1 MLELEGE
8 LLEVYLLPGEL
19 HVAREPAIIRTILGS
34 CVGVTLWSER
44 LGVGALCHS
53 LLPRHPAAATSPGGL
68 SSGLARSSTASSSGS
83 LAHSR
88 RYLDFSIR
96 DMARQLDEMGVIRS
110 EVQVKLFGGADVLS
124 VKKAANAKPTV
135 GKMNCEAALEV
146 VRAEGFNVV
155 ASSLGGTAGL
165 SIKFNTRT
173 GVVLLKRLPRVV
185 LEDGLED

>member
-53 LLPRHPAAATSPGGL
+53 LLPRHPESSSPAGP
-68 SSGLARSSTASSSGS
+68 SSGFVRSFTANSSSS

-96 DMARQLDEMGVIRS
+96 DMARQLDEIGVVRS

-124 VKKAANAKPTV
+124 VKKVAHGKPTV
-135 GKMNCEAALEV
+135 GKMNCDTALEV

-155 ASSLGGTAGL
+155 ASSLGGTTGL

-185 LEDGLED
+185 FEDGLED

>member
-1 MLELEGE
+1 MMLELEGE

-53 LLPRHPAAATSPGGL
+53 LLPRHPENASANSRL
-68 SSGLARSSTASSSGS
+68 SLQ
-83 LAHSR
+83 HSR

-96 DMARQLDEMGVIRS
+96 DMARQFDQLGAVRS
-110 EVQVKLFGGADVLS
+110 EVQVKLFGGADVLL
-124 VKKAANAKPTV
+124 VGNAASSKPTV

-146 VRAEGFNVV
+146 VKSEGLAVV
-155 ASSLGGTAGL
+155 ASSLGGTTGL
-165 SIKFNTRT
+165 SIRFNTMT

-185 LEDGLED
+185 FEDGIDE

>member
-1 MLELEGE
+1 
-8 LLEVYLLPGEL
+8 
-19 HVAREPAIIRTILGS
+19 
-34 CVGVTLWSER
+34 
-44 LGVGALCHS
+44 
-53 LLPRHPAAATSPGGL
+53 
-68 SSGLARSSTASSSGS
+68 
-83 LAHSR
+83 
-88 RYLDFSIR
+88 
-96 DMARQLDEMGVIRS
+96 MARQLDEMGVIRS

-155 ASSLGGTAGL
+155 ASSLGGTTGL

-185 LEDGLED
+185 FEDGLED